1 MNQTSPIQQQGS
13 KPLRASVL
21 REERLQQLMESCQQ
35 EVLKQIIGPFGLTS
49 AMFDDKDGGNV
60 TTTHNFKQGIVATEN
75 DKNMHDDWK
84 RRTNMKWENRRD
96 PYDKA
101 SKPIRDFNKSPDAPE
116 LVDGY
121 TGKVLEKNK
130 HAHFEH
136 ITPIREIEKDPGRNL
151 RMTQDERIALANS
164 SENTTYTADVINSKC
179 AGGGIPAKDH
189 KDLIDYYNSLT
200 QEQKKKLDIN
210 PDLVKKEYL
219 KSKKNIA
226 KEDAKSWIKKDGKEL
241 LATGAE
247 EAGRNAMRQAF
258 GVLLHEFVNG
268 SFIEIK
274 VLVKDKHD
282 EKNLIDRLI
291 ESLKR
296 VMQRVI
302 DKLKAALE
310 ALLQGGVQGF
320 ISNFLTFLIN
330 NLITTAKK
338 FVTVI
343 REGMQGLWQAIKL
356 MLNPPKDMPS
366 MEIARQVTK
375 IIAGVVTTGLGMLME
390 ESVKGFIAS
399 LPILVPIADILSAA
413 ITAIITGVVGA
424 LVVYGLDRIFDWL
437 SSTGT
442 ELLQAYEAN
451 MEAQAGVVVHMQ
463 EWLELQFQNSRQ
475 YEVCAAEYQRVH
487 KSYSI
492 ASFRLETATL
502 DAGATIN
509 SHSSMIETVAIQL
522 DRKKRLS
529 DVLRS
534 I

>member
-1 MNQTSPIQQQGS
+1 MNQTSSTQQQGS

-60 TTTHNFKQGIVATEN
+60 TTLHNFEQGVTATQSDQERYEAYQHNLNAPINRDAYDADLPAKRKVLLQGENPIPSAYTGNELPRDGRMHLDHVRSAKSMETNSSTNLFMTKDERVATAN
-75 DKNMHDDWK
+75 
-84 RRTNMKWENRRD
+84 
-96 PYDKA
+96 
-101 SKPIRDFNKSPDAPE
+101 APE
-116 LVDGY
+116 NLVPAESNINQSMQD
-121 TGKVLEKNK
+121 KDKLDWANSQRK
-130 HAHFEH
+130 
-136 ITPIREIEKDPGRNL
+136 KDPGKTNAESFGVDMNRLEETKN
-151 RMTQDERIALANS
+151 R
-164 SENTTYTADVINSKC
+164 ADSFVDKEIFK
-179 AGGGIPAKDH
+179 A
-189 KDLIDYYNSLT
+189 
-200 QEQKKKLDIN
+200 QVQKQ
-210 PDLVKKEYL
+210 
-219 KSKKNIA
+219 
-226 KEDAKSWIKKDGKEL
+226 GKEVL
-241 LATGAE
+241 STGAT
-247 EAGRNAMRQAF
+247 EAGKNALRQAF
-258 GVLLHEFVNG
+258 GVLLHEFTNG
-268 SFIEIK
+268 SFVEIK
-274 VLVKDKHD
+274 VLLKDKHD
-282 EKNLIDRLI
+282 EQNLIDRLI

-302 DKLKAALE
+302 GKLKAALE

-356 MLNPPKDMPS
+356 MLNPPKDMPA

-451 MEAQAGVVVHMQ
+451 MEAQADVVVHMQ
-463 EWLELQFQNSRQ
+463 QWLEQQFQNSRQ

-502 DAGATIN
+502 DAGASIN